1 MNIKE
6 RLLIKKTRMY
16 NAGLRKVTTFNSEH
30 PDLTDHKTDRK
41 TYAAFNDP
49 FMSLS
54 MALNSPK
61 TINSLK

>member
-1 MNIKE
+1 
-6 RLLIKKTRMY
+6 MY